1 MHRFYVPPAAIAR
14 GEVSIQGESAR
25 QIGRVLRM
33 QPGDTVS
40 VFDGSGDEYI
50 LRLTS
55 LQRDEAR
62 GAIIERRHGT
72 TEPAAQ
78 VTMYLALL
86 NKPGKLEWAFQK
98 CTEIGAA
105 AFVPLLT
112 ARTVAG
118 PPAPSRYER
127 WSRIIQEAAEQSG
140 RTTLPALD
148 PALPF
153 AQALTQAAASSTAII
168 PTLHAKV
175 SLARALQPVAG
186 RPGANMSIFIGP
198 EGGFTPDEITDA
210 AAAGVVPVTL
220 GPRTLRAETA
230 APVALALALHAL
242 GEMG

>member
-1 MHRFYVPPAAIAR
+1 MHRFYVPPDCIAR

-33 QPGDTVS
+33 QPGDTVC

-86 NKPGKLEWAFQK
+86 NKPDKLEWAIQK
-98 CTEIGAA
+98 CTEVGAA

-112 ARTVAG
+112 SRTVAG

-148 PALPF
+148 PALSF
-153 AQALTQAAASSTAII
+153 AQAAASSLAII
-168 PTLHAKV
+168 PTLDAKF

-186 RPGANMSIFIGP
+186 RPDANMSIFIGP
-198 EGGFTPDEITDA
+198 EGGFTPGEIADA